1 MEENHHKDF
10 DWNNIPL
17 VFIQKHYIDVISD
30 IQKIVGFPVQ
40 QAQPKAME
48 AAGQIDPGS
57 MHRLRKE
64 AKQEKF
70 AGFRQLQML
79 AQALS
84 PCVSM
89 DQFLPKCLPPE
100 TSSEDTLCQLPVLVC
115 TADEERKQ
123 TLVGIILL

>member
-1 MEENHHKDF
+1 
-10 DWNNIPL
+10 
-17 VFIQKHYIDVISD
+17 
-30 IQKIVGFPVQ
+30 
-40 QAQPKAME
+40 ME

-57 MHRLRKE
+57 MHRLRKD

-70 AGFRQLQML
+70 AGFKQLQML

-89 DQFLPKCLPPE
+89 DAFLPKCLPPE
-100 TSSEDTLCQLPVLVC
+100 TSSENTLCQLPVLVC

-123 TLVGIILL
+123 TLCWNHFALDQNHFALDQTLQNGKC